1 MSTFIHSTEFLFAI
15 SAAAVF
21 MLGGNIIQAF
31 INISMRADLD
41 DLTSANDS
49 LCTAL
54 QAETSKREQATNYT
68 LFSIQVKDSRR
79 PVAEA
84 RQIMAY
90 TLRRQGMTL
99 HEIGRIIARHHS
111 VVVHCLKVVENNP
124 RIFNAQIKEIQN
136 RLNAK

>member
-31 INISMRADLD
+31 INIAMRADLD

-84 RQIMAY
+84 RQI
-90 TLRRQGMTL
+90 
-99 HEIGRIIARHHS
+99 IARHHS